1 MPTTVHVGR
10 LTRLGALLGG
20 VCLSITPAHTARA
33 QAAEPP
39 LADLYALA
47 IAEVFRDPPHPR
59 VELLPSA
66 SDTTVR
72 IRVRY
77 GKPMQRSADRTIA
90 RQTTLLLARRG
101 FNAPRAA
108 LASDSVTAPLRI
120 VLGRMNL
127 EPSTSPTFAR
137 LALGLI
143 GSDGSTTI
151 MKVLLRK
158 ERQGWRVLSFE
169 AEDD

>member
-1 MPTTVHVGR
+1 MHR
-10 LTRLGALLGG
+10 ACLLLLL
-20 VCLSITPAHTARA
+20 VAAPIARA
-33 QAAEPP
+33 QAPEPP

-47 IAEVFRDPPHPR
+47 IAEIFRDPPHPP
-59 VELLPSA
+59 VELLPSN

-77 GKPMQRSADRTIA
+77 GKPMLRSADRA
-90 RQTTLLLARRG
+90 VAKQTTLLLARRG
-101 FNAPRAA
+101 FGAPRAR
-108 LASDSVTAPLRI
+108 LASDSATPPLRI

-127 EPSTSPTFAR
+127 EPTQAPTFAR

-143 GSDGSTTI
+143 GSEGSTTV

-169 AEDD
+169 AEDG